1 MSLTFFVL
9 ILFGYVLGSIPFGYL
24 ISRTQGIDIR
34 TVGSGN
40 IGATNVSRKLGIK
53 WGMLVGLL
61 DFTKAAIPTFLAVSN
76 LTLPYQ
82 IILVSLMPVVGHLFS
97 IWLGFRGG
105 KGIGATFGML
115 FILFGWQFFILWFLT
130 WIILL
135 KTIKIM
141 SLVNLLMVITLPFFF
156 WYFFRSSTY
165 IIFSVIFCIII
176 FYAHRENIK
185 RLIQGKEFK
194 LSI

>member
-1 MSLTFFVL
+1 MSLTFFIL

-53 WGMLVGLL
+53 WGALVGLL
-61 DFTKAAIPTFLAVSN
+61 DFTKAAIPTFLAVN
-76 LTLPYQ
+76 TLTLPYQ
-82 IILVSLMPVVGHLFS
+82 IVLVSIMPVIGHLFS
-97 IWLGFRGG
+97 IWLGLRGG

-115 FILFGWQFFILWFLT
+115 FVLFGWQFFILWFIT
-130 WIILL
+130 WVILL

-165 IIFSVIFCIII
+165 VVFSVIFCILIY
-176 FYAHRENIK
+176 YAHRDSIK